1 MGKHTFFVQLAL
13 TAVWVIMMEEIS
25 WRSVAI
31 GLMISMLAVFFT
43 SKFLPYAE
51 IKNVRFFKLA
61 TYPFFLIGQIYL
73 GGIQMMKAVLKGSV
87 VRIDTVKTD
96 LKAEAL
102 RVILGD
108 SVTLTPGSVLLEL
121 EGDEL
126 TFIWFHDKKLAN
138 VSVADA
144 QKLTAAPEKR
154 LRRADLQ

>member
-1 MGKHTFFVQLAL
+1 MGRHTFFAQLAL
-13 TAVWVIMMEEIS
+13 TAVWVIMMEELS
-25 WRSVAI
+25 WRSVAM
-31 GLMISMLAVFFT
+31 GLLFSMLAVFFI
-43 SKFLPYAE
+43 SKFLPYPE
-51 IKNVRFFKLA
+51 IKDVRFFKLL

-73 GGIQMMKAVLKGSV
+73 GGFQMMKAVLKGSA

-108 SVTLTPGSVLLEL
+108 SVTLTPGSVLLGL

-138 VSVADA
+138 VSAADA
-144 QKLTAAPEKR
+144 RKLTAAPEKR
-154 LRRADLQ
+154 LKRADLQ